1 MIEGI
6 ISIIVVVFAF
16 WLIPKWPSN
25 TGTYFLTAEESEM
38 AQYRQQVSAGG
49 LKEDDEGG
57 YIEGLMLA
65 LKDPFSWMFAFLHFA
80 IIIGQSYKDFFPSV
94 SESLLPFGYRDFMN
108 LIGVVS

>member
-1 MIEGI
+1 
-6 ISIIVVVFAF
+6 
-16 WLIPKWPSN
+16 
-25 TGTYFLTAEESEM
+25 M

-49 LKEDDEGG
+49 SKEDDEGG

-94 SESLLPFGYRDFMN
+94 SDDIRLFGHRDFAN
-108 LIGVVS
+108 LTDVVS